1 MRILLTSNPLVGH
14 WLPMLPLAR
23 AAQAAGTRSLS
34 PRARTSSP
42 TSSSVASR
50 RGRWVLSSRPS
61 RPACGTVPEQP
72 LRATRIRTVADG
84 MAMFADPA
92 VARAHDLLDRTADWR
107 PNIVVREI
115 YELAGMYVP
124 ADLHVLHGLGAH
136 YPNFLALAQLGLDRV
151 RSSLGD
157 PAWRVP
163 MADTPYLDPFPAVL
177 QAPDDQPFTDVIRIR
192 PDAGEVRP
200 GDVLPERVIALPVRA
215 NRLSD
220 LGNRV
225 QRRRRVCGTAGCAP
239 GPASERGPDLRLS
252 EPSRRRSN
260 HCRPTWPSNSTCR
273 RRCCCHGAVRSCAMP
288 APAPSSVRWRT
299 GCRWCACRVARTSS
313 ETQCRSHASALASL
327 LLPDQV
333 SAETIRDA
341 TRSVLD
347 DDSYAAAAA
356 SVKTEIERLP
366 GPSAVVEELVRRAS

>member
-23 AAQAAGTRSLS
+23 AAQAAGHEVV
-34 PRARTSSP
+34 
-42 TSSSVASR
+42 VAAGPNVVPDIER
-50 RGRWVLSSRPS
+50 RGLTAWAIGPQLETIQAGLRNRPRGAAES
-61 RPACGTVPEQP
+61 DAD
-72 LRATRIRTVADG
+72 RTVADG

-136 YPNFLALAQLGLDRV
+136 YPNFVALAQLALDRV

-177 QAPDDQPFTDVIRIR
+177 QAPDDQPFTDVIQIR

-200 GDVLPERVIALPVRA
+200 GDVLPERVIALPYERTVYLTLGTVFNAAAEFAAPLDALR
-215 NRLSD
+215 D
-220 LGNRV
+220 LPVNV
-225 QRRRRVCGTAGCAP
+225 VLTCGYGT
-239 GPASERGPDLRLS
+239 
-252 EPSRRRSN
+252 EPEAFEPLPPN
-260 HCRPTWPSNSTCR
+260 M
-273 RRCCCHGAVRSCAMP
+273 AVEQYVP
-288 APAPSSVRWRT
+288 QT
-299 GCRWCACRVARTSS
+299 
-313 ETQCRSHASALASL
+313 L
-327 LLPDQV
+327 LLPRCSAVVCHAGAGTIIGALAHGVPLVCLPRAADQFGNALQISRIGAGITLLPEQV

-366 GPSAVVEELVRRAS
+366 GPSAVVEELVRRVG